1 MLIRRV
7 VRSAAIA
14 TALVCAGVICH
25 GDESRAALGAR
36 RLAGFP
42 NTMFWA
48 WHRAEDLRGLDP
60 QKAGVAFLAATW
72 FLGAD
77 GPRIERRMQPLIVD
91 QGTSLMAVVRIEAV
105 TKPLPAYDDRQ
116 IRSMAAALA
125 DVVARSRAGGLQID
139 YDATASEH
147 AFYRQ
152 LLQETRVALGERP
165 LSMTALLS
173 WCVADEP
180 LLAAPVDE
188 VVLMSFQLGIPG
200 AASLKAR
207 AAAGEL
213 RSRRCGNAI
222 GVSTDEPT
230 PELEGDRR
238 LYIFSP
244 AAWTPAAARR
254 ALREVI
260 AILESDLG

>member
-7 VRSAAIA
+7 VRQAAIA
-14 TALVCAGVICH
+14 MAIVCAGVICH
-25 GDESRAALGAR
+25 GDESRATVGAR
-36 RLAGFP
+36 RLTGFP

-72 FLGAD
+72 FLGSG
-77 GPRIERRMQPLIVD
+77 GPRIERRTQPLLVD
-91 QGTSLMAVVRIEAV
+91 PGTPLMAVVRIEAV
-105 TKPLPAYDDRQ
+105 AKPLPAYDDRQ
-116 IRSMAAALA
+116 IRSMAE
-125 DVVARSRAGGLQID
+125 VVANSRAGGLQID

-147 AFYRQ
+147 RFYRH
-152 LLQETRVALGERP
+152 LLQETRLAIGDRP
-165 LSMTALLS
+165 LSMTALVS
-173 WCVADEP
+173 WCEAAEDLP

-188 VVLMSFQLGIPG
+188 VVPMSFQLGIPG
-200 AASLKAR
+200 SASLKAR

-230 PELEGDRR
+230 PELERDRR

-244 AAWTPAAARR
+244 TAWTPAAARR
-254 ALREVI
+254 ALREV
-260 AILESDLG
+260 AAWR